1 MSPEQ
6 PALTTAVADEPL
18 PAAEGNGSVATDVGR
33 EGDHRLPPLA
43 PPAADQPVIGRRQ
56 RTAEREQK
64 RKRPEARTAEPV
76 KLTRQQRKAQYRL
89 RARKVKRVIR
99 RFDPWSIL
107 KISLIFY
114 LCFYVVAMVA
124 GFLLWNLGDRAGVI
138 ENVEGFVENMGAF
151 ETFDFEPDLILQ
163 GSALIGGALV
173 VVFTGL
179 TVLAAVLF
187 NLISDLV
194 GGVRITVIEE
204 DGARPVGR
212 ERKARTGSLRGEPD
226 DATART
232 AS

>member
-1 MSPEQ
+1 VSPEQ
-6 PALTTAVADEPL
+6 PSLTTAVADEASL
-18 PAAEGNGSVATDVGR
+18 GAAGNGSVATELEVEPER
-33 EGDHRLPPLA
+33 DHHLPPLA
-43 PPAADQPVIGRRQ
+43 PPAAPPEESAVRRRQ
-56 RTAEREQK
+56 RANRERAPK
-64 RKRPEARTAEPV
+64 APPSPKPL

-114 LCFYVVAMVA
+114 LCFYIVAMVA
-124 GFLLWNLGDRAGVI
+124 GILLWNVGDRAGVI
-138 ENVEGFVENMGAF
+138 DNVEGFVENMGAF
-151 ETFDFEPDLILQ
+151 ETFDFEPQLILQ

-173 VVFTGL
+173 VVLTGL

-204 DGARPVGR
+204 DGARPIGR
-212 ERKARTGSLRGEPD
+212 ERKAKTSEPRGER
-226 DATART
+226 TRT